1 MSCIS
6 LKHWS
11 FSSHPNSDIQWLL
24 LFIKAFCCKW
34 ELSGCDSWMRMRC
47 GIGDQLWHCSNLKT
61 EHKDKL
67 AKKLLSPSLFYS
79 SLNTNTDSP
88 RNNNTR
94 VKERCLSAHGV
105 ILCHCVTVMF
115 RPAWL
120 VSVRGTWGA
129 HEWHTHTLSSTCKRT
144 QVMQGFLLTA
154 PVPYRHHPLL
164 LASNPGI
171 KKKGCRERVGQWR
184 AW

>member
-1 MSCIS
+1 MQKQFPKKISCIS

-24 LFIKAFCCKW
+24 LFIKTFCSRW
-34 ELSGCDSWMRMRC
+34 EMSGCDSWMRMRC

-67 AKKLLSPSLFYS
+67 AKKLPSPSLFYS

-94 VKERCLSAHGV
+94 MKERCLSAHGV

-129 HEWHTHTLSSTCKRT
+129 REWQTHTHTHTLSVQHAKEHRWCK
-144 QVMQGFLLTA
+144 GFCS
-154 PVPYRHHPLL
+154 PLQFL
-164 LASNPGI
+164 IDIILSSWLQILA
-171 KKKGCRERVGQWR
+171 
-184 AW
+184 